1 MKNFN
6 YHLIRF
12 TVFSS
17 LILLFTEVPAQEKRA
32 MTLED
37 VMNFR
42 QIQHTAVSHDGN
54 WVAYSA
60 SPDRGDGFGVVV
72 SADKRREYIIE
83 RAERPEFSL
92 SGNWVLF
99 TKKPLL
105 ADTEGKAASDRPKD
119 KAVLI
124 NTRDGSQVEYNDVKE
139 SAFSTSGKFMFIHHQ
154 FVADTSLTKEQNDK
168 LRKAGTPLFIKEL
181 ESGSQ
186 ATLQFVNSWTVDSLS
201 TSLVFAVKDTIDR
214 NNGLYH
220 LSLRDINS
228 APVAVDTT
236 GNSKFGTFTWYQ
248 KESKLAYMRALEME
262 KDTVETGILFIW
274 QTNQS
279 DPGSIVTQDNTPDGY
294 FLPYNNN
301 LSWSRDGKRLFFGF
315 RPDEYAARSD
325 GNRNYASVL
334 DSIQQQAGIDIWH
347 GEDLLIKTHEK
358 AVWNQTNRQNLIS
371 VIHLDERKI
380 VQLADKDVTDVQLS
394 GEGNFVLASTVL
406 PHSKRITWEGRFRD
420 IYAVNIHTGAKQL
433 VATEQR
439 DVAAI
444 SPNSEFILYF
454 DQENWHVYETATG
467 KRRNLTQNSDVQFF
481 DETND
486 LPASPSSYRTAGWME
501 DGESVLLYDRYDVW
515 NVNLASGKM
524 FNVTGGEGRKN
535 QTIFR
540 IRKLN
545 NEPLFGRREEVFLE
559 GFNENTK
566 ERAIYSTRLDRLG
579 VNLVLDE
586 GINIKLRILSGD
598 GKNIVFTR
606 ESYDIYPDLLISGTR
621 MRNPVKLSDLGSQ
634 TEQFNWGSAELI
646 SFESADEEPL
656 QGVVIKPGDYDPSKK
671 YPVFVYYYEKSS
683 QRLHDFN
690 QTLINHRPSFG
701 YYASNGY
708 VIFLPDIHFTEGRPG
723 MSAVNSL
730 VPGVQKLIDTGIAD
744 PEAIGLHGHSWS
756 GYQTAFVVTQTDI
769 FKAAIAGAPVSN
781 MTSAYGGIR
790 WGSGLARQF
799 QYETGQS
806 RIGYSIFEQPDLYIE
821 NSPLFY
827 ADNINTPM
835 LIMHG
840 DVDEAVPWEQSIELY
855 LAMRRAGKDVIFL
868 QYRGEP
874 HHPQKYENKVD
885 YTVRMK
891 EYFDYHLRG
900 SDPPDWVINGV
911 PYMGN

>member
-1 MKNFN
+1 MKNYN
-6 YHLIRF
+6 YHVIKFTLFSLLIS
-12 TVFSS
+12 VFQGISS
-17 LILLFTEVPAQEKRA
+17 QEKRA

-42 QIQHTAVSHDGN
+42 QIQYTAVSHDGN
-54 WVAYSA
+54 WVAYSE
-60 SPDRGDGFGVVV
+60 SPDRGDGTGVVI
-72 SADKRREYIIE
+72 SADRRHEFLVE
-83 RAERPEFSL
+83 RGERPEFAF

-99 TKKPLL
+99 TQKPLL

-124 NTRDGSQVEYNDVKE
+124 STKDGSKVIYDDVKE
-139 SAFSTSGKFMFIHHQ
+139 SSFSVSGKFMFIHHQ
-154 FVADTSLTKEQNDK
+154 FIADTSLTKKQDDK
-168 LRKAGTPLFIKEL
+168 LRKAGTPLLIKEL
-181 ESGSQ
+181 ENGRQ
-186 ATLQFVNSWTVDSLS
+186 TTLPFVSSWTVDSLS
-201 TSLVFAVKDTIDR
+201 TTLVFAIKDTNDR

-220 LSLRDINS
+220 LSLSDLS
-228 APVAVDTT
+228 SVPAALDTT
-236 GNSKFGTFTWYQ
+236 GNTKFGTFTWHQ
-248 KESKLAYMRALEME
+248 KESWLAYMRAQEME
-262 KDTVETGILFIW
+262 KDTVETGSLFIW
-274 QTNQS
+274 KRNQS
-279 DPGSIVTQDNTPDGY
+279 DPHAFITQENSPDGY
-294 FLPYNNN
+294 FLPFNNS
-301 LSWSRDGKRLFFGF
+301 LTWSSNGNRLFFGF
-315 RPDEYAARSD
+315 RPDEYAANS
-325 GNRNYASVL
+325 GNRKYASVL
-334 DSIQQQAGIDIWH
+334 DSIQQQAAIDIWH

-371 VIHLDERKI
+371 VIHLDENKI
-380 VQLADKDVTDVQLS
+380 VQLADREITSVQPS
-394 GEGNFVLASTVL
+394 RAGNFALASTIL
-406 PHSKRITWEGRFRD
+406 PHSKRITWEGSFRD
-420 IYAVNIHTGAKQL
+420 IYAVNILTGEKQL
-433 VATEQR
+433 VASEQR
-439 DVAAI
+439 DMAVI
-444 SPNSEFILYF
+444 SPNSEFILWF
-454 DQENWHVYETATG
+454 DQNNWHVYETATG
-467 KRRNLTQNSDVQFF
+467 KRRNLTENSDVPFY

-486 LPASPSSYRTAGWME
+486 VPAPPSSYRTAGWMD
-501 DGESVLLYDRYDVW
+501 DGESVLLYDRFDVW
-515 NVNLASGKM
+515 NVNLSSGKM

-535 QTIFR
+535 QIAFR
-540 IRKLN
+540 IQKLN
-545 NEPLFGRREEVFLE
+545 SDPLFGRREEVFLE

-579 VNLVLDE
+579 VDLVRDE
-586 GINIKLRILSGD
+586 GINLKIRLVSGN
-598 GKNIVFTR
+598 GNSIVFTR
-606 ESYDIYPDLLISGTR
+606 ESYDIYPDLLISGKR

-634 TEQFNWGSAELI
+634 TAQFNWGSAELL
-646 SFESADEEPL
+646 SFVSADGTPL

-683 QRLHDFN
+683 HRLHDFN

-708 VIFLPDIHFTEGRPG
+708 VIFLPDIHFMPGRPG

-730 VPGVQKLIDTGIAD
+730 VPGVQKLIDEGIAD
-744 PEAIGLHGHSWS
+744 PDAIGLHGHSWS

-827 ADNINTPM
+827 ANNINTPM

-868 QYRGEP
+868 QYREEP

-900 SDPPDWVINGV
+900 SDPPDWIIKGM
-911 PYMGN
+911 PYMGK

>member
-1 MKNFN
+1 
-6 YHLIRF
+6 
-12 TVFSS
+12 
-17 LILLFTEVPAQEKRA
+17 

-42 QIQHTAVSHDGN
+42 QIQYTAVSHDGN
-54 WVAYSA
+54 WVAYSV
-60 SPDRGDGFGVVV
+60 SPDRGDGFGVLV

-105 ADTEGKAASDRPKD
+105 ADTEGKAASERPKD

-124 NTRDGSQVEYNDVKE
+124 STRDGSQTEYNDVKE
-139 SAFSTSGKFMFIHHQ
+139 SAFTTSGKFMFIHHQ

-168 LRKAGTPLFIKEL
+168 LRKAGTSLYIKEL
-181 ESGSQ
+181 ESGNQ
-186 ATLQFVNSWTVDSLS
+186 TTLPFVNSWTVDSLS
-201 TSLVFAVKDTIDR
+201 TSLVFAVRDIIDR

-220 LSLRDINS
+220 LSLSDINS
-228 APVAVDTT
+228 VPVAIDTT
-236 GNSKFGTFTWYQ
+236 GNPKFGTFTWYH
-248 KESKLAYMRALEME
+248 KESRLAYMRAQEME
-262 KDTVETGILFIW
+262 KDTVETGTLFIW

-279 DPGSIVTQDNTPDGY
+279 DSGPLVTQDNSPDGY

-301 LSWSRDGKRLFFGF
+301 LSWSMDGKKLFFGF
-315 RPDEYAARSD
+315 RPNEYAAKAS
-325 GNRNYASVL
+325 GNKRYASVL

-358 AVWNQTNRQNLIS
+358 VIWNQTNRQNLIS
-371 VIHLDERKI
+371 VIHLDENKI
-380 VQLADKDVTDVQLS
+380 VQLADKEITDAQPS
-394 GEGNFVLASTVL
+394 GEGNFVLASTFL

-433 VATEQR
+433 VATEQS
-439 DVAAI
+439 DVAVI

-454 DQENWHVYETATG
+454 DQENWHVYETATS
-467 KRRNLTQNSDVQFF
+467 KRRNLTQDSDVPFF

-486 LPASPSSYRTAGWME
+486 RPISPSSYRTAGWME

-535 QTIFR
+535 KTVFR
-540 IRKLN
+540 IRKMN

-586 GINIKLRILSGD
+586 GINLKLRLLSGD
-598 GKNIVFTR
+598 GKSVVFTR
-606 ESYDIYPDLLISGTR
+606 ESYDIYPDLLISGIR

-646 SFESADEEPL
+646 SFESVEGTPL
-656 QGVVIKPGDYDPSKK
+656 QGVVIKPGDYDQSKK

-708 VIFLPDIHFTEGRPG
+708 VLFLPDIHFTEGRPG

-730 VPGVQKLIDTGIAD
+730 VPGVQKLIDTGIAH

-827 ADNINTPM
+827 ANNINTPM

-868 QYRGEP
+868 QYHGEP

-900 SDPPDWVINGV
+900 SDPPDWVINGA